1 MIVTSQNSISI
12 QKKFHVINFIS
23 KMQKVSRSSSQ
34 SLEWGLLQSFC
45 QRGVSNLFFL
55 FWEFAIFRIA
65 ETRSFFIHLIHILF
79 SQNSKYEKKSFNSVT
94 ILFCYHIMLYK
105 YWVYHTFI
113 IVWKNIFCHTKNR
126 SHSLQ
131 PTTTYMN

>member
-79 SQNSKYEKKSFNSVT
+79 SQNSKYEKKSFIVNDRSAKNMVRPT
-94 ILFCYHIMLYK
+94 RTGSANLTEGSAEQFGRTSSKNNPLFCQI
-105 YWVYHTFI
+105 W
-113 IVWKNIFCHTKNR
+113 
-126 SHSLQ
+126 
-131 PTTTYMN
+131 